1 MPRIAIDL
9 RELSG
14 RVGRC
19 QAPGCLTASARW
31 QPLRG
36 LPASALFKPYVEQQ
50 KPACRHGPEQDEHDH
65 HDRYG
70 KRRPSGIGGS
80 ATIRPGY
87 ARVAQE
93 SAATAF
99 LLTVLQIAPELER
112 THDLECQIASRA
124 SHLLAA
130 ELSPRCRG
138 LVERMGEL
146 ARDMW
151 RRTADSWYQ
160 RDGSAA
166 SALAKVNDEM
176 HELHTSL
183 VAELAS
189 GQMPSPVTIE
199 MALAARFYERLGDH
213 AVNITRRVGYLAWS
227 TTG

>member
-1 MPRIAIDL
+1 MAEHRRDFDRQLDVIDVKVIELFAMVCEDLPGATEALLSGSNEVAGQLAERDRAIDAL
-9 RELSG
+9 YREIEQLVS
-14 RVGRC
+14 REILL
-19 QAPGCLTASARW
+19 QAPVASD
-31 QPLRG
+31 LR
-36 LPASALFKPYVEQQ
+36 
-50 KPACRHGPEQDEHDH
+50 
-65 HDRYG
+65 
-70 KRRPSGIGGS
+70 
-80 ATIRPGY
+80 
-87 ARVAQE
+87 
-93 SAATAF
+93 F
-99 LLTVLQIAPELER
+99 LLTVLRIAPELER

-124 SHLLAA
+124 GPLLAA

-138 LVERMGEL
+138 LIERMGEL

-166 SALAKVNDEM
+166 WTLAKVNDEM

-199 MALAARFYERLGDH
+199 MALVARFYERLGDH
-213 AVNITRRVGYLAWS
+213 AVNITRRAAYLTCS